1 MSAPHSAHIHLV
13 PATQGP
19 LVSIGVPVRNGAEFL
34 EEALQLLVEQTH
46 ANLEIIIS
54 DNASNDGSV
63 DIIER
68 FANNDCRIKVY
79 KQLHIL
85 TALENFRF
93 VFERTSGDYFMWAAC
108 DDRRSLNNVQRL
120 LAAIQAHPEA
130 SLAFGDVAEFSDFTQ
145 WQSATPMPYP
155 FETQPNESKY
165 ERLRRYTRINC
176 LHVYGLIRRDALQS
190 YEWLD
195 IDNGPDIPLLVHL
208 AFIGEF
214 VRAEGGCFYY
224 HAPPVTKSLVERAL
238 ANSLRRLRPLP
249 EARLAWACALVAHRA
264 AKQTGTRMPLFVS
277 FALAYW
283 NRHWR
288 WLKPRLFALLPGIF
302 VNVYRKRF
310 KRPSV

>member
-1 MSAPHSAHIHLV
+1 MGETHSAHTHLV
-13 PATQGP
+13 PTTQRP
-19 LVSIGVPVRNGAEFL
+19 LVSIGVPVRNGAAFL

-46 ANLEIIIS
+46 DNIEIIVS
-54 DNASNDGSV
+54 DNASNDGSG

-68 FANNDCRIKVY
+68 FANDDSRIKLY
-79 KQLHIL
+79 KQLHTL
-85 TALENFRF
+85 TAFENFRF
-93 VFERTSGDYFMWAAC
+93 VFERASGDYFMWAAC
-108 DDRRSLNNVQRL
+108 DDRRSLDNVQRL

-145 WQSATPMPYP
+145 WQSAVPMSYP
-155 FETQPNESKY
+155 FETRPNESKY

-176 LHVYGLIRRDALQS
+176 LHIYGLIRRDALQS

-224 HAPPVTKSLVERAL
+224 HAPPVAKSLEERAV

-249 EARLAWACALVAHRA
+249 EARLAWACALAAHRA
-264 AKQTGTRMPLFVS
+264 ARQKGSRVPLFVA

-288 WLKPRLFALLPGIF
+288 WLKPWLFPLVPGILI
-302 VNVYRKRF
+302 NVYRKRI
-310 KRPSV
+310 KRAAV